1 MSDAFKDFVNAN
13 LGIRKVLVSDFGP
26 PIGQG
31 KSDTASGPIGSQY
44 IDLNTGPNYILY
56 EKTGP
61 NNDTDWVEIRK
72 IGEAGAKPHEPN
84 YSVQFASGDKLGGSS
99 NLTYNYDTNLLKGV
113 SGEFDTFKVLG
124 DLHVLGTSYVHEVKD
139 TTIEGTISG
148 YTGKFTD
155 LFIDEENVLNKIN
168 AVDQKVDIVSGDLIH
183 LRDDSIA
190 SFSQQALDLAVTG
203 EHLHEHIDTVSG
215 NLAVTGEHLHEHI
228 DTVSGN
234 LTVTG
239 EHLHEHID
247 TVSGNLA
254 VTGEHLHEHID
265 TVSGNLAVTG
275 EHLHE
280 HIDTISGDLIDLRDD
295 SIASFTQQALDLI
308 ATGEHLHEH
317 IDTISGD
324 LIATGEHL
332 HEHIDTISGYLIAT
346 GEHLHE
352 HIDTI
357 SGDLIATGEHLH
369 EHIDTVSGDLIDL
382 RDDSIASFA
391 QQASDLTATG
401 EHLHEHI
408 DTVSGDLIDLRD
420 DSIASFAQQSLDL
433 SNSGQTLL
441 NDITFVSGESIANFL
456 ALSDDTHIL
465 EDRLEFVSGESLAN
479 IISVSDD
486 IVLLKDD
493 TDREF
498 IIHSG
503 QNLAD
508 HILLSMDIFN
518 VSTKLPNLSSLP
530 IPPNTNFM
538 AIEYSDVSNI
548 SKYQFIPQVSTSVR
562 IDFDGNNQVYAS
574 SVYNVSDTGFY
585 VKFNPQVIE
594 SDNFL
599 DITVSNKA

>member
-1 MSDAFKDFVNAN
+1 MSAFKDFVNAN

-26 PIGQG
+26 PIGPG

-44 IDLNTGPNYILY
+44 IDLSTGPNYILY
-56 EKTGP
+56 EKIGP

-72 IGEAGAKPHEPN
+72 VGEAGAKPHEPN

-155 LFIDEENVLNKIN
+155 LFIGEENVLNKIN
-168 AVDQKVDIVSGDLIH
+168 VVDQKVDIVSGDLIQ

-190 SFSQQALDLAVTG
+190 SFTQQAANLIATGEHLHEHIDTVSGHLIATGEHLHEHIDTVSGHLIATG

-215 NLAVTGEHLHEHI
+215 NL
-228 DTVSGN
+228 
-234 LTVTG
+234 
-239 EHLHEHID
+239 
-247 TVSGNLA
+247 
-254 VTGEHLHEHID
+254 
-265 TVSGNLAVTG
+265 
-275 EHLHE
+275 
-280 HIDTISGDLIDLRDD
+280 IDLRDD
-295 SIASFTQQALDLI
+295 SIASFAQQASNLI
-308 ATGEHLHEH
+308 ATG
-317 IDTISGD
+317 G
-324 LIATGEHL
+324 
-332 HEHIDTISGYLIAT
+332 
-346 GEHLHE
+346 
-352 HIDTI
+352 
-357 SGDLIATGEHLH
+357 HLH

-391 QQASDLTATG
+391 QQASNLIATG
-401 EHLHEHI
+401 GHLHEHI

-420 DSIASFAQQSLDL
+420 DSIASFAQQSFDL
-433 SNSGQTLL
+433 SNTGQILSD
-441 NDITFVSGESIANFL
+441 DITFVSGESMANFIT
-456 ALSDDTHIL
+456 LSDDTHIL
-465 EDRLEFVSGESLAN
+465 EDRLELVSGESLAN

-486 IVLLKDD
+486 ITILKDN

-508 HILLSMDIFN
+508 HILLSMDIFD
-518 VSTKLPNLSSLP
+518 VAKKIPNLSSLS
-530 IPPNTNFM
+530 IPANTNFM
-538 AIEYSDVSNI
+538 AVEYADVSNI
-548 SKYQFIPQVSTSVR
+548 IKYQFIPQVSTSVR
-562 IDFDGNNQVYAS
+562 IDANGNNQVYAS

-594 SDNFL
+594 SNNFL
-599 DITVSNKA
+599 DISVTNKA

>member
-1 MSDAFKDFVNAN
+1 MSAFKDFVNAN

-26 PIGQG
+26 PIGPG

-44 IDLNTGPNYILY
+44 IDLSTGPNYTLY

-155 LFIDEENVLNKIN
+155 LFIGEENVLNKIN
-168 AVDQKVDIVSGDLIH
+168 TVDQKVDIVSGDLIQ
-183 LRDDSIA
+183 LRDNSIA
-190 SFSQQALDLAVTG
+190 SFA
-203 EHLHEHIDTVSG
+203 
-215 NLAVTGEHLHEHI
+215 
-228 DTVSGN
+228 
-234 LTVTG
+234 
-239 EHLHEHID
+239 
-247 TVSGNLA
+247 
-254 VTGEHLHEHID
+254 
-265 TVSGNLAVTG
+265 
-275 EHLHE
+275 
-280 HIDTISGDLIDLRDD
+280 
-295 SIASFTQQALDLI
+295 QQALDLI

-317 IDTISGD
+317 IDTVSGNLIATGEHLHEHIDTVSGNLIATGKHLHEHIDTVSGDLIDLRDNSIASFAQQALD

-332 HEHIDTISGYLIAT
+332 HEHIDTV
-346 GEHLHE
+346 
-352 HIDTI
+352 

-369 EHIDTVSGDLIDL
+369 EHIDTVSGDLI
-382 RDDSIASFA
+382 
-391 QQASDLTATG
+391 ATG

-408 DTVSGDLIDLRD
+408 DTVSGDLIATGEHLHEHIDIVSGDLIDLRD

-441 NDITFVSGESIANFL
+441 NDIIFVSGESIANLL
-456 ALSDDTHIL
+456 ALSDDTHVL
-465 EDRLEFVSGESLAN
+465 EDRLELVSGESLAN

-508 HILLSMDIFN
+508 HILLSMDIFD

-548 SKYQFIPQVSTSVR
+548 AKYQFIPQVSTSVR

>member
-190 SFSQQALDLAVTG
+190 SFSQQALD
-203 EHLHEHIDTVSG
+203 
-215 NLAVTGEHLHEHI
+215 
-228 DTVSGN
+228 
-234 LTVTG
+234 
-239 EHLHEHID
+239 
-247 TVSGNLA
+247 LA